1 MQRAQRKSVAIQGV
15 SVHYIQAGEGPAV
28 LLLHDLGTSLVTWN
42 RNIEP
47 LSAAGFI
54 VLALGLPG
62 HGDLD
67 KPKHLS
73 DDPAAGAD

>member
-1 MQRAQRKSVAIQGV
+1 M
-15 SVHYIQAGEGPAV
+15 